1 MTLKIELDSIHPAP
15 TLSSQKI
22 YLRPA
27 KLSDYPIIKAYRQD
41 PENCRYIRPAETDEE
56 TMSIVEQLSKPWE
69 IKTGHWNG
77 LVICL
82 QADHSLVGE
91 IVFRVED
98 WENSRAEIGYR
109 LSEAAAGKGICTQAA
124 TLLINYI
131 VKELGFYK
139 LVAKCDPRNIASYR
153 VMEKLG
159 FNREAFFK
167 EHFRIGDEWTDQYDY
182 GLMSQQWLKNQE
194 NINL

>member
-1 MTLKIELDSIHPAP
+1 MTMKIEQDSSHPAP
-15 TLSSQKI
+15 ILSSGNI

-27 KLSDYPIIKAYRQD
+27 KVSDFPVIKIYRQD
-41 PENCRYIRPAETDEE
+41 PENCRYIRPAESDEE
-56 TMSIVEQLSKPWE
+56 TMKIVEQLSKPWQM
-69 IKTGHWNG
+69 KSGYWNG

-82 QADHSLVGE
+82 QEDDTLVGE
-91 IVFRVED
+91 IVFRIED

-131 VKELGFYK
+131 IHEFGFYK
-139 LVAKCDPRNIASYR
+139 LVAKCDPRNIASFR

-159 FNREAFFK
+159 FVREAFFK
-167 EHFRIGDEWTDQYDY
+167 EHYRIGEEWTDQYDY
-182 GLMSQQWLKNQE
+182 GLMSTQWLINQ
-194 NINL
+194 NKLNT

>member
-1 MTLKIELDSIHPAP
+1 MTMKIEYDSSHPAP
-15 TLSSQKI
+15 TLSSGNI

-27 KLSDYPIIKAYRQD
+27 KVSDFSVIKTYRQD
-41 PENCRYIRPAETDEE
+41 PENCRYIRPAESDED
-56 TMSIVEQLSKPWE
+56 TMKIVEQLSKPWE
-69 IKTGHWNG
+69 MKSGHWNG

-82 QADHSLVGE
+82 QEDYTLVGE

-109 LSEAAAGKGICTQAA
+109 LSETAAGKGICTQAA

-131 VKELGFYK
+131 ISEFGFYK
-139 LVAKCDPRNIASYR
+139 LVAKCDPRNISSFR

-159 FNREAFFK
+159 FVREAFFK
-167 EHFRIGDEWTDQYDY
+167 EHYRIGEEWTDQYDY
-182 GLMSQQWLKNQE
+182 GLMSTQWLINQ
-194 NINL
+194 NNLNT